1 MKHGLEIVT
10 TLTKKANIHT
20 VAARA
25 MIVTVD
31 QYEMMKNLILN
42 VMKEGR
48 KVRTSDCDGSEF
60 EIEAMIS
67 LHSQLLL
74 RQRKNEFRTV
84 DLGNTMKTI
93 ASHIRSSPKER
104 TSLLRISNELGI
116 GGYKAAKVA
125 VDYIL
130 GRNVPIPQIIENPLL
145 ITDECLRR
153 DILECIM
160 SDPLCSVECDQQKE
174 CSGKEYESL
183 LMQQLLARNMCF
195 ETEAALRNR
204 GKPKTPDILL
214 LIPMGVDNIQRNSS
228 KVDKQQRSPRPHVI
242 NWIDSKGM
250 FADEETFEENYEQLK
265 SYVNR

>member
-1 MKHGLEIVT
+1 
-10 TLTKKANIHT
+10 
-20 VAARA
+20 
-25 MIVTVD
+25 MIVSVE
-31 QYEMMKNLILN
+31 QYEAMKCLILN

-48 KVRTSDCDGSEF
+48 KIRTSDCDDSEF
-60 EIEAMIS
+60 EIEAIIS

-74 RQRKNEFRTV
+74 RQRKNEVRSV
-84 DLGNTMKTI
+84 DGGNTMRTI
-93 ASHIRSSPKER
+93 AAHIKSSPKDR

-125 VDYIL
+125 VDFVL
-130 GRNVPIPQIIENPLL
+130 GRNVALPQIIENPLL
-145 ITDECLRR
+145 IADENLRR
-153 DILECIM
+153 EILECIM
-160 SDPLCSVECDQQKE
+160 SDPLCSLECDQQRE

-183 LMQQLLARNMCF
+183 LTQQLLARNMCF

-214 LIPMGVDNIQRNSS
+214 LIPMGVIDIQRNSS
-228 KVDKQQRSPRPHVI
+228 KVDEKQPTPRPHVI

-250 FADEETFEENYEQLK
+250 FADEETFEENCEQLK